1 MLKIRARVLQ
11 TIRSFFAD
19 RAYLEVDTPMLAPSL
34 IPESHLEVF
43 RTRFEHPDHES
54 RELYLTPSP
63 EVWIKR
69 LLAEGSGSVFQLGK
83 SFRNGEAVGRLHQPE
98 FTMLEY
104 YTVEADYLD
113 SIAITEALMDAILAA
128 AGDEIAAYRRNAG
141 TEAESAPGAS
151 ARTVMPPP
159 LSALT
164 GPFERISISDAFE
177 RFAGAPSQHLDDMDA
192 LHRIARR
199 QGMRSR
205 SDVTYEELFN
215 RLFVHLVEPELP
227 RDRAVVLFDYPAAIP
242 TLAAEKAGTP
252 WAQRWELY
260 LGGIETANCYT
271 EERDSRKVRS
281 FFASEQARK
290 TRSVVPHR
298 IDEQYYR
305 VFGENFPDCSGV
317 AMGVDRLLMVLL
329 GEQSIN
335 RVIPFTVLD

>member
-43 RTRFEHPDHES
+43 RTRFEHPDHDS

-128 AGDEIAAYRRNAG
+128 AGDEIAGYRRKTG
-141 TEAESAPGAS
+141 TE
-151 ARTVMPPP
+151 TPPP
-159 LSALT
+159 SPSALT
-164 GPFERISISDAFE
+164 GPFERISISEAFE
-177 RFAGAPSQHLDDMDA
+177 RFAGAPAQHLGEAEA
-192 LHRIARR
+192 LHRIARA
-199 QGMRSR
+199 QGMRTR
-205 SDVTYEELFN
+205 GEETYEELFN

-227 RDRAVVLFDYPAAIP
+227 RDRAVVLFDYPAAVP
-242 TLAAEKAGTP
+242 TLAAEKTGTP

-271 EERDSRKVRS
+271 EERDPRKIRS
-281 FFASEQARK
+281 FFAAEQARK

-329 GEQSIN
+329 GEQSIK